1 MVCGSII
8 SFYGRFILHLLL
20 RKIRARHGKEFIC
33 CIRKK
38 IPFLIKQLIII
49 NIKIINMIEGN
60 FVLGR
65 KGKLQQKSTQQK
77 NNFMVLFYRK
87 NKKKSSLSQK
97 ILVVTMPTHC

>member
-1 MVCGSII
+1 M
-8 SFYGRFILHLLL
+8 HQLL

-65 KGKLQQKSTQQK
+65 KGETK
-77 NNFMVLFYRK
+77 NNE
-87 NKKKSSLSQK
+87 
-97 ILVVTMPTHC
+97 